1 MEALVSLILVS
12 LLAGAG
18 AASVGL
24 WLRQRRRRRAESAT
38 RRPEVD
44 TTRVA
49 GLEIGVGDVVS
60 IHGQELWLEQGW
72 LLSESG
78 RPLAALFEARE
89 DSVLQFAPPRREQF
103 RLTRVEFPFP
113 ADAPTSVEHDGER
126 YERVRRLPVELSGIG
141 ESRPPPWQAALLLEY
156 RSLGGEL
163 LLVLGQAPHFLC
175 WFGPSLPDGAIERWG
190 SA

>member
-1 MEALVSLILVS
+1 VSLILIS

-24 WLRQRRRRRAESAT
+24 WLERRRRRRIESAT
-38 RRPEVD
+38 RPPDVD
-44 TTRVA
+44 KTRVP

-60 IHGQELWLEQGW
+60 IHGEELWLEQGW
-72 LLSESG
+72 LLTESG

-89 DSVLQFAPPRREQF
+89 ASVLQFAPPRREQF

-113 ADAPTSVEHDGER
+113 GDAPTSLEHGGER
-126 YERVRRLPVELSGIG
+126 YERMRRLPVELSAIG

-175 WFGPSLPDGAIERWG
+175 WTGPSLSEGAIERWG